1 MNRTRELMEAVGG
14 IGYDDLTEGDLGAVR
29 TLLLD
34 HLGVAAS
41 GSTTDSAVSF
51 RRTMERVGY
60 SAAATAPV
68 VGTGQS
74 APAAVAAMANAVAG
88 HSIEYDDVHNA
99 SSSHPGV
106 VIFPAVLAAAALSGA
121 GERELVRGAA
131 VGYEVMCRA
140 GRAADPPAHYGRHF
154 HPTGTIGALGA
165 AAGAAA
171 VLGLDAGGLASA
183 VGIAGSMA
191 SGSMQFLVDGA
202 WTKRL
207 HPALAARSGVEAA
220 LLAADG
226 YRGTEDGI
234 AGERGFLAAYSGAP
248 RPERLMEGWGEWPLE
263 VAVTSVKAHT
273 CCRYN
278 QGPIDALLAIRSA
291 HGLSGDEVDDVLIGV
306 PSVAVDIVA
315 EPAEAKR
322 RPRSVVDAQFSLHYG
337 AAVALMRGQAG
348 LAEYCDEALEDKEVL
363 EVADRVRYEVDPE
376 IDRVYPER
384 WRAWARV
391 AAGGGDFY
399 AETDEPK
406 GDPGNPLTP
415 VEIRGK
421 FDSLAACVYDEAARR
436 SIAEHAL
443 TMGEPGSLAGL
454 NEALAGASA

>member
-1 MNRTRELMEAVGG
+1 MNLTRDLIEAVSEV
-14 IGYDDLTEGDLGAVR
+14 GYDDLGKGDLAAVR

-34 HLGVAAS
+34 HLGVAAN
-41 GSTTDSAVSF
+41 GSTTDSAVCF
-51 RRTMERVGY
+51 RRTLERVGY
-60 SAAATAPV
+60 SAPATAPV
-68 VGTGQS
+68 VGAGRS
-74 APAAVAAMANAVAG
+74 APAVQAAMANAVAG

-106 VIFPAVLAAAALSGA
+106 VVFPAVMAAAALAGA
-121 GERELVRGAA
+121 GEREMVRGAA
-131 VGYEVMCRA
+131 IGYEVMCRT
-140 GRAADPPAHYGRHF
+140 GRAADPPSHYGRHF

-165 AAGAAA
+165 AAAAGA
-171 VLGLDAGGLASA
+171 VLGLGADGLVSA

-191 SGSMQFLVDGA
+191 SGSMQFLIDGA

-234 AGERGFLAAYSGAP
+234 AGQRGFLAAYSGGS
-248 RPERLMEGWGEWPLE
+248 RPDRLLEGWGEWPLE
-263 VAVTSVKAHT
+263 VAATSVKAHT

-278 QGPIDALLAIRSA
+278 QGPIDTLLAIRSA
-291 HGLSGDEVDDVLIGV
+291 HGLAGDEVEDVLIGV

-315 EPAEAKR
+315 EPVGAKR

-337 AAVALMRGQAG
+337 AAVALARGRAG
-348 LAEYCDEALEDKEVL
+348 LAEYREDALDDKDVL
-363 EVADRVRYEVDPE
+363 ELADRVRYEVDPE

-391 AAGGGDFY
+391 AVGGDSFY

-415 VEIRGK
+415 AESRAK
-421 FDSLAACVYDEAARR
+421 FDSLAACVYGEAARR
-436 SIAEHAL
+436 SIVEHAL
-443 TMGEPGSLAGL
+443 RIGEPGSWKALT
-454 NEALAGASA
+454 EALA

>member
-1 MNRTRELMEAVGG
+1 MNLTRDLIEAVSEV
-14 IGYDDLTEGDLGAVR
+14 GYDDLAEGDLAAVR

-34 HLGVAAS
+34 HLGVAAN
-41 GSTTDSAVSF
+41 GSTTDSAVCF
-51 RRTMERVGY
+51 RRTLERVGY
-60 SAAATAPV
+60 SAPATAPV
-68 VGTGQS
+68 VGAGRS
-74 APAAVAAMANAVAG
+74 APAVQAAMANAVAG

-106 VIFPAVLAAAALSGA
+106 VIFPAVMAAAALAGA

-131 VGYEVMCRA
+131 IGYEVMCRA

-165 AAGAAA
+165 AAAAGA
-171 VLGLDAGGLASA
+171 VLGLGPDGLVSA

-191 SGSMQFLVDGA
+191 SGSMQFLIDGA

-234 AGERGFLAAYSGAP
+234 AGQRGFLAAYSGGS
-248 RPERLMEGWGEWPLE
+248 RPDRLLEGWGEWPLE
-263 VAVTSVKAHT
+263 VAATSVKAHT

-278 QGPIDALLAIRSA
+278 QGPIDTLLAIRSA
-291 HGLSGDEVDDVLIGV
+291 HDLAGDEVEDVLIGV

-315 EPAEAKR
+315 EPVGAKR

-337 AAVALMRGQAG
+337 AAVALARGRAG
-348 LAEYCDEALEDKEVL
+348 LAEYREDALNDKDVL
-363 EVADRVRYEVDPE
+363 ELADRVRYEVDPE

-391 AAGGGDFY
+391 AVSGDSFY

-415 VEIRGK
+415 AEIRAK
-421 FDSLAACVYDEAARR
+421 FDSLAACVYGEAARR

-443 TMGEPGSLAGL
+443 RMGEPGSWKALT
-454 NEALAGASA
+454 EALA

>member
-1 MNRTRELMEAVGG
+1 MNLTRDLIEAVSEV
-14 IGYDDLTEGDLGAVR
+14 GYDDLAEGDLAAVR

-34 HLGVAAS
+34 HLGVAAN
-41 GSTTDSAVSF
+41 GSTTDSAACF
-51 RRTMERVGY
+51 RRTLERVGY
-60 SAAATAPV
+60 SAPATAPV
-68 VGTGQS
+68 IGAGRS
-74 APAAVAAMANAVAG
+74 APAVQAAMANAVAG

-106 VIFPAVLAAAALSGA
+106 VVFPAVMAAAALAGA

-165 AAGAAA
+165 AAAAGA
-171 VLGLDAGGLASA
+171 VLGLGADGLVSA

-191 SGSMQFLVDGA
+191 SGSMQFLIDGA

-234 AGERGFLAAYSGAP
+234 AGERGFLAAYSGGS
-248 RPERLMEGWGEWPLE
+248 RPDRLLEGWGDWPLE
-263 VAVTSVKAHT
+263 VAATSVKAHT

-278 QGPIDALLAIRSA
+278 QGPIDTLLAIRSA
-291 HGLSGDEVDDVLIGV
+291 HGLAGDEVEDVLIGV

-315 EPAEAKR
+315 EPVGAKR

-337 AAVALMRGQAG
+337 AAVALARGRAG
-348 LAEYCDEALEDKEVL
+348 LAEYRTEALDDKDVL
-363 EVADRVRYEVDPE
+363 ELADRVRYEVDPE

-391 AAGGGDFY
+391 AAGGDSFY

-415 VEIRGK
+415 AEIRAK
-421 FDSLAACVYDEAARR
+421 FDSLAACVYGETARQ

-443 TMGEPGSLAGL
+443 RMGEPGSWQALT
-454 NEALAGASA
+454 EALA

>member
-1 MNRTRELMEAVGG
+1 MNLTRDLIEAVSEV
-14 IGYDDLTEGDLGAVR
+14 GYDDLAEGDLAAVR

-34 HLGVAAS
+34 HLGVAAN
-41 GSTTDSAVSF
+41 GSTTDSAVCF
-51 RRTMERVGY
+51 RRTLERVGY
-60 SAAATAPV
+60 SAPATAPV
-68 VGTGQS
+68 VGTGRS
-74 APAAVAAMANAVAG
+74 APAVQAAMANAVAG

-106 VIFPAVLAAAALSGA
+106 VVFPAVMAAAALAGA

-165 AAGAAA
+165 AAAAGA
-171 VLGLDAGGLASA
+171 VLGLGADGLVSA

-191 SGSMQFLVDGA
+191 SGSMQFLIDGA

-207 HPALAARSGVEAA
+207 HPALAARSGMEAA

-234 AGERGFLAAYSGAP
+234 AGQRGFLAAYSDAP
-248 RPERLMEGWGEWPLE
+248 RPDRLLEGWGDWPLE
-263 VAVTSVKAHT
+263 VAATSVKAHT

-278 QGPIDALLAIRSA
+278 QGPIDTLLAIRSA
-291 HGLSGDEVDDVLIGV
+291 HGLTGDEVEDVLIGV

-315 EPAEAKR
+315 EPVGAKR

-337 AAVALMRGQAG
+337 AAVALARGRAG
-348 LAEYCDEALEDKEVL
+348 LAEYRTEALDDKDVL
-363 EVADRVRYEVDPE
+363 ELADRVRYEVDPE

-391 AAGGGDFY
+391 AAGGDSFY

-415 VEIRGK
+415 VEIRAK
-421 FDSLAACVYDEAARR
+421 FDSLAACVYGEAARR

-443 TMGEPGSLAGL
+443 RMGEPGSWKALT
-454 NEALAGASA
+454 EALA

>member
-1 MNRTRELMEAVGG
+1 MSQTRELLEAANG
-14 IGYDDLTEGDLGAVR
+14 IGYDDLTEADLAAVR

-34 HLGVAAS
+34 HLGVAAN
-41 GSTTDSAVSF
+41 GSTTDSAVCF
-51 RRTMERVGY
+51 RRTLHRVGY
-60 SAAATAPV
+60 SAPATAPV
-68 VGTGQS
+68 VGTGEQ

-99 SSSHPGV
+99 SSSHPGT
-106 VIFPAVLAAAALSGA
+106 VIFPAVMAATALAAA

-140 GRAADPPAHYGRHF
+140 GRAADPPAHYERHF

-165 AAGAAA
+165 AAAAGA
-171 VLGLDAGGLASA
+171 VLGLGVDDLVSA

-207 HPALAARSGVEAA
+207 HPALAARNGVEAA

-226 YRGTEDGI
+226 YRGTVDGI
-234 AGERGFLAAYSGAP
+234 AGQRGFLAAYSSAP
-248 RPERLMEGWGEWPLE
+248 RPDRLLEGWGDRPLE
-263 VAVTSVKAHT
+263 ISATSVKAHT

-278 QGPIDALLAIRSA
+278 QGPIDTLLAIRSA
-291 HGLSGDEVDDVLIGV
+291 HGLAGDEVADVLIGV
-306 PSVAVDIVA
+306 PSVAVDIVT

-322 RPRSVVDAQFSLHYG
+322 RPRSVVDAQFSLPYG
-337 AAVALMRGQAG
+337 AAVALVRGRAG
-348 LAEYCDEALEDKEVL
+348 LAEYREEVL
-363 EVADRVRYEVDPE
+363 DDKDVLDLADRVRYEVDPE
-376 IDRVYPER
+376 IDRVYPEK
-384 WRAWARV
+384 WRAWAKV
-391 AAGGGDFY
+391 AAGGDSFY

-415 VEIRGK
+415 TEIRGK
-421 FDSLAACVYDEAARR
+421 FDSLAACVYGEAARR
-436 SIAEHAL
+436 AIAEHAL
-443 TMGEPGSLAGL
+443 SIGEPGSWKALTD
-454 NEALAGASA
+454 ALARPAA

>member
-1 MNRTRELMEAVGG
+1 MNLTRDLIEAVGE
-14 IGYDDLTEGDLGAVR
+14 IGYDDLGEGDLEAVR

-34 HLGVAAS
+34 HLGVAAN
-41 GSTTDSAVSF
+41 GSTTDSAVCF
-51 RRTMERVGY
+51 RRTLERVGY
-60 SAAATAPV
+60 SAPATAPV
-68 VGTGQS
+68 VGTGRS
-74 APAAVAAMANAVAG
+74 APAVQAAMANAVAG

-106 VIFPAVLAAAALSGA
+106 VIFPAVMAAAALAGA

-131 VGYEVMCRA
+131 IGYEVMCRA

-165 AAGAAA
+165 AAAAGA
-171 VLGLDAGGLASA
+171 VLGLGADGLVSA

-191 SGSMQFLVDGA
+191 SGSMQFLIDGA

-234 AGERGFLAAYSGAP
+234 AGQRGFLAAYSGGS
-248 RPERLMEGWGEWPLE
+248 RPDRLLEGWGEWPLE
-263 VAVTSVKAHT
+263 VAATSVKAHT

-278 QGPIDALLAIRSA
+278 QGPIDTLLAIRSA
-291 HGLSGDEVDDVLIGV
+291 HSLAGDEVEDVLIGV

-315 EPAEAKR
+315 EPVGAKR

-337 AAVALMRGQAG
+337 AAVALARGRAG
-348 LAEYCDEALEDKEVL
+348 LAEYREDALDDKDVL
-363 EVADRVRYEVDPE
+363 ELADRVRYEVDPE

-391 AAGGGDFY
+391 AVGGDSFY

-415 VEIRGK
+415 AEIRAK
-421 FDSLAACVYDEAARR
+421 FDSLAACVYGEAARQ

-443 TMGEPGSLAGL
+443 RMGEPGSWKGL
-454 NEALAGASA
+454 TEALI

>member
-1 MNRTRELMEAVGG
+1 MNLTRELIEAVSG
-14 IGYDDLTEGDLGAVR
+14 IGYDDLAEGDLAAVR

-34 HLGVAAS
+34 HLGVAAN
-41 GSTTDSAVSF
+41 GSTTDSAVCF
-51 RRTMERVGY
+51 RRTLERVGY
-60 SAAATAPV
+60 SAPATAPV
-68 VGTGQS
+68 IGAGRS
-74 APAAVAAMANAVAG
+74 APAVQAAMANAVAG

-106 VIFPAVLAAAALSGA
+106 VIFPAVMAAAALAGA

-165 AAGAAA
+165 AAAAGA
-171 VLGLDAGGLASA
+171 VLGLGADGLVSA

-234 AGERGFLAAYSGAP
+234 AGERGFLAAYSGGS
-248 RPERLMEGWGEWPLE
+248 RPDRLLEGWGDWPLE
-263 VAVTSVKAHT
+263 VAATSVKAHT

-278 QGPIDALLAIRSA
+278 QGPIDTLLAIRSA
-291 HGLSGDEVDDVLIGV
+291 HGLAGDEVDDVLIGV

-315 EPAEAKR
+315 EPVGAKR

-337 AAVALMRGQAG
+337 AAVALARGRAG
-348 LAEYCDEALEDKEVL
+348 LAEYRTEALDDKDVL
-363 EVADRVRYEVDPE
+363 ELADRVRYEVDPE

-391 AAGGGDFY
+391 AVGGDSFY

-415 VEIRGK
+415 VEIRAK
-421 FDSLAACVYDEAARR
+421 FDSLAACVYGEAARE

-443 TMGEPGSLAGL
+443 RMGEPGSWQALTQ
-454 NEALAGASA
+454 ALA

>member
-1 MNRTRELMEAVGG
+1 MNLTRDLIEAVSEV
-14 IGYDDLTEGDLGAVR
+14 GYDDLADADLAAVR

-34 HLGVAAS
+34 HLGVAAN
-41 GSTTDSAVSF
+41 GSTTDSAACF
-51 RRTMERVGY
+51 RRTLERVGY
-60 SAAATAPV
+60 SAPATAPV
-68 VGTGQS
+68 VGAGRS
-74 APAAVAAMANAVAG
+74 APAVQAAMANAVAG

-106 VIFPAVLAAAALSGA
+106 VVFPAVMAAAALAGA

-165 AAGAAA
+165 AAAAGA
-171 VLGLDAGGLASA
+171 VLGLGADGLVSA

-191 SGSMQFLVDGA
+191 SGSMQFLIDGA

-234 AGERGFLAAYSGAP
+234 AGERGFLAAYSGGS
-248 RPERLMEGWGEWPLE
+248 RPDRLLEGWGDWPLE
-263 VAVTSVKAHT
+263 VAATSVKAHT

-278 QGPIDALLAIRSA
+278 QGPIDTLLAIRSA
-291 HGLSGDEVDDVLIGV
+291 HGLAGDEVEDVLIGV

-315 EPAEAKR
+315 EPVGAKR

-337 AAVALMRGQAG
+337 AAVALARGRAG
-348 LAEYCDEALEDKEVL
+348 LAEYRTEALDDKDVL
-363 EVADRVRYEVDPE
+363 ELADRVRYEVDPE

-391 AAGGGDFY
+391 AVGGDSFY

-415 VEIRGK
+415 AEIRAK
-421 FDSLAACVYDEAARR
+421 FDSLAACVYGETARE

-443 TMGEPGSLAGL
+443 CMGEPGSWKALT
-454 NEALAGASA
+454 EALA

>member
-1 MNRTRELMEAVGG
+1 MNLTRDLIEAVSEV
-14 IGYDDLTEGDLGAVR
+14 GYDDLAEGDLAAVR

-34 HLGVAAS
+34 HLGVAAN
-41 GSTTDSAVSF
+41 GSTTDSAVCF
-51 RRTMERVGY
+51 RRTLERVGY
-60 SAAATAPV
+60 SAPATAPV
-68 VGTGQS
+68 VGAGRS
-74 APAAVAAMANAVAG
+74 APAVQAAMANAVAG

-106 VIFPAVLAAAALSGA
+106 VVFPAVMAAAALAGA

-131 VGYEVMCRA
+131 IGYEVMCRA

-165 AAGAAA
+165 AAAAGA
-171 VLGLDAGGLASA
+171 VLGLGADGLVSA

-191 SGSMQFLVDGA
+191 SGSMQFLIDGA

-234 AGERGFLAAYSGAP
+234 AGQRGFLAAYSGGS
-248 RPERLMEGWGEWPLE
+248 RPERLLEGWGEWPLE
-263 VAVTSVKAHT
+263 VAATSVKAHT

-278 QGPIDALLAIRSA
+278 QGPIDTLLAIRSA
-291 HGLSGDEVDDVLIGV
+291 HGLAGDEVTDVLIGV

-315 EPAEAKR
+315 EPVGAKR
-322 RPRSVVDAQFSLHYG
+322 WPRSVVDAQFSLHYG
-337 AAVALMRGQAG
+337 AAVALARGRAG
-348 LAEYCDEALEDKEVL
+348 LAEYREDALDDKDVL
-363 EVADRVRYEVDPE
+363 ELADRVRYEVDPE

-391 AAGGGDFY
+391 AVGGDSFY

-415 VEIRGK
+415 AESRAK
-421 FDSLAACVYDEAARR
+421 FDSLAACVYGEVARQ
-436 SIAEHAL
+436 SIVEHAL
-443 TMGEPGSLAGL
+443 RMGEPGSWKALT
-454 NEALAGASA
+454 EALT

>member
-1 MNRTRELMEAVGG
+1 MNLTRDLIEAVSEV
-14 IGYDDLTEGDLGAVR
+14 GYDDLAEGDLAAVR

-34 HLGVAAS
+34 HLGVAAN
-41 GSTTDSAVSF
+41 GSTTDSAVCF
-51 RRTMERVGY
+51 RRTLERVGY
-60 SAAATAPV
+60 SAPATAPV
-68 VGTGQS
+68 VGAGRS
-74 APAAVAAMANAVAG
+74 APAVQAAMANAVAG

-106 VIFPAVLAAAALSGA
+106 VVFPAVMAAAALAGA

-165 AAGAAA
+165 AAAAGA
-171 VLGLDAGGLASA
+171 VLGLGADGLVSA

-191 SGSMQFLVDGA
+191 SGSMQFLIDGA

-234 AGERGFLAAYSGAP
+234 AGQRGFLAAYSGGP
-248 RPERLMEGWGEWPLE
+248 RPDRLLEGWGDWPLE
-263 VAVTSVKAHT
+263 VAATSVKAHT

-278 QGPIDALLAIRSA
+278 QGPIDTLLAIRSA
-291 HGLSGDEVDDVLIGV
+291 HDLAGDEVEDVLIGV

-315 EPAEAKR
+315 EPVGAKR

-337 AAVALMRGQAG
+337 AAVALARGRAG
-348 LAEYCDEALEDKEVL
+348 LAEYRTEALDDKDVL
-363 EVADRVRYEVDPE
+363 ELADRVRYEVDPE

-391 AAGGGDFY
+391 AVGGDSFY

-415 VEIRGK
+415 AEIRAK
-421 FDSLAACVYDEAARR
+421 FDSLAACVYGETARQ

-443 TMGEPGSLAGL
+443 RMGEPGSWKALT
-454 NEALAGASA
+454 EALA

>member
-1 MNRTRELMEAVGG
+1 MNLTRDLIEAVSE
-14 IGYDDLTEGDLGAVR
+14 IGYDDLGEGDLAAVR

-34 HLGVAAS
+34 HLGVVAN
-41 GSTTDSAVSF
+41 GSTTDSAVCF
-51 RRTMERVGY
+51 RRTLERVGY
-60 SAAATAPV
+60 SAPATAPV
-68 VGTGQS
+68 VGAGRS
-74 APAAVAAMANAVAG
+74 APAVQAAMANAVAG

-106 VIFPAVLAAAALSGA
+106 VVFPAVMAAAALAGA

-131 VGYEVMCRA
+131 IGYEVMCRA

-165 AAGAAA
+165 AAAAGA
-171 VLGLDAGGLASA
+171 VLGLGADGLVSA

-191 SGSMQFLVDGA
+191 SGSMQFLIDGA

-234 AGERGFLAAYSGAP
+234 AGQRGFLAAYSGGS
-248 RPERLMEGWGEWPLE
+248 RPERLLEGWGEWPLE
-263 VAVTSVKAHT
+263 VAATSVKAHT

-278 QGPIDALLAIRSA
+278 QGPIDTLLAIRSA
-291 HGLSGDEVDDVLIGV
+291 HGLAGDEVEDVLIGV

-315 EPAEAKR
+315 EPVGAKR

-337 AAVALMRGQAG
+337 AAVALARGRAG
-348 LAEYCDEALEDKEVL
+348 LAEYREDALDDKDVL
-363 EVADRVRYEVDPE
+363 ELADRVRYEVDPE

-391 AAGGGDFY
+391 AVGGDSFY

-415 VEIRGK
+415 VEIRAK
-421 FDSLAACVYDEAARR
+421 FDSLAACVYGEAARQ

-443 TMGEPGSLAGL
+443 RMGEPGSWLAL
-454 NEALAGASA
+454 TEALA

>member
-1 MNRTRELMEAVGG
+1 MNLTRDLIEAVSEV
-14 IGYDDLTEGDLGAVR
+14 GYDDLAEGDLAAVR

-34 HLGVAAS
+34 HLGVAAN
-41 GSTTDSAVSF
+41 GSTTDSAVCF

-60 SAAATAPV
+60 SAPATAPV
-68 VGTGQS
+68 VGAGRS
-74 APAAVAAMANAVAG
+74 APAVQAAMANAVAG

-106 VIFPAVLAAAALSGA
+106 VVFPAVMAAAALAGA

-131 VGYEVMCRA
+131 IGYEVMCRA

-165 AAGAAA
+165 AAAAGA
-171 VLGLDAGGLASA
+171 VLGLGADGLVSA

-191 SGSMQFLVDGA
+191 SGSMQFLIDGA

-234 AGERGFLAAYSGAP
+234 AGQRGFLAAYSGGS
-248 RPERLMEGWGEWPLE
+248 RPERLLEGWGEWPLE
-263 VAVTSVKAHT
+263 VAATSVKAHT

-278 QGPIDALLAIRSA
+278 QGPIDTLLAIRSA
-291 HGLSGDEVDDVLIGV
+291 HGLTGDEVTDVLIGV

-315 EPAEAKR
+315 EPVGAKR

-337 AAVALMRGQAG
+337 AAVALARGRAG
-348 LAEYCDEALEDKEVL
+348 LAEYREDALDDKDVL
-363 EVADRVRYEVDPE
+363 ELADRVRYEVDPE

-391 AAGGGDFY
+391 AVGGDSFY

-415 VEIRGK
+415 AEIRAK
-421 FDSLAACVYDEAARR
+421 FDSLAACVYGEAARQ

-443 TMGEPGSLAGL
+443 RMGEPGSWKALT
-454 NEALAGASA
+454 EALA